1 MYGYIVTG
9 LLFCFFFPL
18 ASSPTACGILVP
30 QLVIESR
37 PSAAE
42 PWSPN
47 HWTAREVLIV
57 AVLINTIREKYKELI
72 RLN

>member
-1 MYGYIVTG
+1 MYGYIVAG
-9 LLFCFFFPL
+9 LLLVAFFL

-30 QLVIESR
+30 QLGIEPR

-47 HWTAREVLIV
+47 CWTAREVLIV
-57 AVLINTIREKYKELI
+57 AVLINTIRET
-72 RLN
+72 